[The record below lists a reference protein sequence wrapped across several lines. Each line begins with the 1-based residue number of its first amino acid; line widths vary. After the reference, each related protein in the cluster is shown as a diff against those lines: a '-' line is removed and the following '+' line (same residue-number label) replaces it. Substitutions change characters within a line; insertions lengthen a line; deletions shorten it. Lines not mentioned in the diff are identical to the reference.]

1 MFNTCR
7 KTFTEKVGSD
17 FVQRLHYEIS
27 FINHELPWIVLI
39 HGAGGSIATWKLQW
53 QGLSNHFNLLAI
65 DLRDHGKSKNV
76 TPPYASY
83 NFEIVS
89 NDIIDV
95 LDHEGI
101 DKAHFVT
108 LSFGSVMLQALHQR
122 RPDLIQKM
130 VMIGGVFNANWMIK
144 GFVHLA
150 RFFNL
155 FLSFK
160 SMYST
165 FSYLLMPRKRNQV
178 ARRVYQ
184 MQARRLAEEE
194 YLKWLGLYSEFFM
207 LLKKFHA
214 QEIQNDILVL
224 MGVDDYLFLPSARN
238 FSKNRDQ
245 IKLRIVAGAGHICN
259 IDKPAEVNKQIT
271 DFLNT
276 QQDQQGIP
284 ETKVRYD
291 TN

>member
-1 MFNTCR
+1 
-7 KTFTEKVGSD
+7 
-17 FVQRLHYEIS
+17 
-27 FINHELPWIVLI
+27 
-39 HGAGGSIATWKLQW
+39 
-53 QGLSNHFNLLAI
+53 
-65 DLRDHGKSKNV
+65 
-76 TPPYASY
+76 
-83 NFEIVS
+83 
-89 NDIIDV
+89 
-95 LDHEGI
+95 
-101 DKAHFVT
+101 
-108 LSFGSVMLQALHQR
+108 
-122 RPDLIQKM
+122 
-130 VMIGGVFNANWMIK
+130 
-144 GFVHLA
+144 
-150 RFFNL
+150 
-155 FLSFK
+155 
-160 SMYST
+160 
-165 FSYLLMPRKRNQV
+165 
-178 ARRVYQ
+178 
-184 MQARRLAEEE
+184 
-194 YLKWLGLYSEFFM
+194 M